1 MSLSFIKLEFDINNS
16 DPCKYLSNFYQIH
29 RALLENLDINRF
41 DSQVTLYNAN
51 DAATIV
57 NTSSSL
63 LDFYMQWN
71 PTKHSQQPAGFNL
84 AAVINKINEI
94 GKQILDEERAK
105 SQASGRS
112 FIALVVPQLS
122 GVSEGDSNTIAE
134 KLVSIREKNPDL
146 KLLFWAGGS
155 QGRFARFVQ
164 DQSKDLFPLMAF
176 SSSGDSSQ
184 QINTYTQPVIKRIKE
199 GTV

>member
-1 MSLSFIKLEFDINNS
+1 MDS
-16 DPCKYLSNFYQIH
+16 H
-29 RALLENLDINRF
+29 RTLLENLDINRF
-41 DSQVTLYNAN
+41 DSQFTLYNAK

-71 PTKHSQQPAGFNL
+71 QTTHAKQPSGLNL
-84 AAVINKINEI
+84 AAVVKKVREA
-94 GKQILDEERAK
+94 GAQILDEERAK

-122 GVSEGDSNTIAE
+122 GVNEAEGNDAAE
-134 KLVSIREKNPDL
+134 KLVSIRERNPDL

-155 QGRFARFVQ
+155 HGRFSRYVQ
-164 DQSKDLFPLMAF
+164 DQNRDLFPLPAF
-176 SSSGDSSQ
+176 SSSGDTSQ

-199 GTV
+199 GTDRSKKLLPSIYYS